1 MDSKSTRGS
10 GWQHIRTSE
19 DETYVMIFDVYILY
33 ENSGRKST
41 GSDWKTGR
49 NQDWKARLKNFS
61 VSKAAQNISKGCQEV
76 VHEKYENPGI
86 FKMMNSKMANIEQI
100 IWFSGPNEHV
110 HSPIFSQIFFPP
122 TDIFRL

>member
-41 GSDWKTGR
+41 GSDWKAEKETKTEK
-49 NQDWKARLKNFS
+49 QDWKTFQFQRL
-61 VSKAAQNISKGCQEV
+61 
-76 VHEKYENPGI
+76 
-86 FKMMNSKMANIEQI
+86 
-100 IWFSGPNEHV
+100 
-110 HSPIFSQIFFPP
+110 
-122 TDIFRL
+122 R

>member
-41 GSDWKTGR
+41 GSDWKAER

-61 VSKAAQNISKGCQEV
+61 VSKAALNNGLCIALEAARWLPQQE
-76 VHEKYENPGI
+76 
-86 FKMMNSKMANIEQI
+86 MMYL
-100 IWFSGPNEHV
+100 F
-110 HSPIFSQIFFPP
+110 
-122 TDIFRL
+122 

>member
-41 GSDWKTGR
+41 GSDWKSER
-49 NQDWKARLKNFS
+49 NQDCKVRLKNFS
-61 VSKAAQNISKGCQEV
+61 VSKAALNKGICSSRSCSLVAQTGDVLVLEA
-76 VHEKYENPGI
+76 
-86 FKMMNSKMANIEQI
+86 M
-100 IWFSGPNEHV
+100 
-110 HSPIFSQIFFPP
+110 
-122 TDIFRL
+122 

>member
-41 GSDWKTGR
+41 GSDWKAKR
-49 NQDWKARLKNFS
+49 NQDWDARLNNFS
-61 VSKAAQNISKGCQEV
+61 VSKAALNI
-76 VHEKYENPGI
+76 GI
-86 FKMMNSKMANIEQI
+86 YM
-100 IWFSGPNEHV
+100 
-110 HSPIFSQIFFPP
+110 
-122 TDIFRL
+122 

>member
-41 GSDWKTGR
+41 GTDWKQKENKTEKQDWKTF
-49 NQDWKARLKNFS
+49 QSQRL
-61 VSKAAQNISKGCQEV
+61 
-76 VHEKYENPGI
+76 
-86 FKMMNSKMANIEQI
+86 
-100 IWFSGPNEHV
+100 
-110 HSPIFSQIFFPP
+110 
-122 TDIFRL
+122 R